1 MCEAKGDVHQVA
13 LRLAMLAKFNL
24 PQVDRCINFRA
35 VHELYRTCIKM
46 FITHHVSL
54 KTSNCPLCV
63 IISRNA
69 ADFYF
74 STLLL
79 QALELLCT
87 LACHDG
93 ACPFAQHLS
102 TRSHRYCHIQ
112 HASAQLSTPFF
123 VPCLLNTNACMRI
136 LLFCDCNC
144 KMNHSCESLND
155 TTTRGRVTSE
165 LMKYVKMHSRSST
178 QAWGSSSCAGSIGG
192 G

>member
-1 MCEAKGDVHQVA
+1 M
-13 LRLAMLAKFNL
+13 
-24 PQVDRCINFRA
+24 NFRA
-35 VHELYRTCIKM
+35 VHELYRTGIMM

-74 STLLL
+74 FNSASVSPGA
-79 QALELLCT
+79 ALHLSKN
-87 LACHDG
+87 DG

-102 TRSHRYCHIQ
+102 TRSHRYCHVQ

-123 VPCLLNTNACMRI
+123 VPCLLITNACMRI
-136 LLFCDCNC
+136 LMFCDCDC

-155 TTTRGRVTSE
+155 TTTRGRVTSK